1 MANKYYVIRDLKKQY
16 AKLLGHYVH
25 AERKVEKA
33 KGLKSIDAAT
43 AEVAAEREQLRR
55 QMDAITLTIQ
65 ANYDLNWSPI
75 GIKPIRP
82 TVTGKHGD
90 LSAAIYKTLKQ
101 ADGPISTA
109 DVIQR
114 VAELLSLDLSDP
126 ELKNHVRSSTTNLLK
141 ARVKDGLVIQS
152 ERPTRWSRA
161 PRPTPVAAAS
171 ANTLPTPW
179 R

>member
-16 AKLLGHYVH
+16 AKLLGLYVH

-33 KGLKSIDAAT
+33 KGLKAIDAAT
-43 AEVAAEREQLRR
+43 TEVAAAREQLRR
-55 QMDAITLTIQ
+55 QMDAITATIQ
-65 ANYDLNWSPI
+65 TSYDPNWTPK

-82 TVTGKHGD
+82 TVTGNHGD
-90 LSAAIYKTLKQ
+90 LSAAIYRTLKTS
-101 ADGPISTA
+101 DDPLSTA

-114 VAELLSLDLSDP
+114 VAELLSLDLSDR

-141 ARVKDGLVIQS
+141 ARVRDGLVVQS